1 MEFNWKAVTCENI
14 CDEEKV
20 LNLNSKEL
28 VEFSQHQMFVLHLP
42 PHVLD
47 SMNGAAEVQGR
58 GRREVGKPLMPCQ
71 GYIDQR
77 VEEDT
82 LDCH

>member
-1 MEFNWKAVTCENI
+1 MAVFGVAV
-14 CDEEKV
+14 KV
-20 LNLNSKEL
+20 LYLDSKEL
-28 VEFSQHQMFVLHLP
+28 VELRQGHVFVLHLP

-47 SMNGAAEVQGR
+47 GMNRAAEKQRGGR
-58 GRREVGKPLMPCQ
+58 WELGEVLMPGQ
-71 GYIDQR
+71 GHVYQL